1 MWLNRISLDSPTNG
15 MKAKGNSLF
24 PGLRAFLTDGLPSHP
39 NAGSPLTDQNRS
51 VFAGMEPAQKVISFI
66 VPIRPFLA
74 VFTLE
79 NGTHTYRS
87 RCPTLYLSLIER
99 IEIHNP
105 VRIDGHKRVQ
115 VNIYFTGVGRFKVP
129 NEAELIS
136 LFNETQSA

>member
-1 MWLNRISLDSPTNG
+1 MVEPYFFGFSDKRNESERQFFISGFKGVSHGRIAITPQCWF
-15 MKAKGNSLF
+15 A
-24 PGLRAFLTDGLPSHP
+24 P
-39 NAGSPLTDQNRS
+39 NRS
-51 VFAGMEPAQKVISFI
+51 K
-66 VPIRPFLA
+66 PICFCRDGTGTKSDIFYCPDSSFLA